1 MEEKLQVLVVDD
13 ASFMRKALSDV
24 LESDSG
30 IMVVDSARNGL
41 EGLKKIKELR
51 PDVITLDIDMPVMD
65 GLTAIKHIMIETPV
79 PIVVLSSLFADGAIT
94 FDALRLGVVDFVPK
108 PSGAISGDID
118 NSKQQI
124 IDRIKIAS
132 SINLENLRRVH
143 LPKWDVKKGL
153 AERYGFHPLEY
164 VLALGT
170 TLGGP
175 NTVARLLTRLSPTLP
190 AAVVVVQEISPKII
204 SSFVEKF
211 DQHVPWKVEVAQD
224 DMVLEQGICYVSS
237 NEKSLSLEENSKGEP
252 CLKYGHGKDRPLN
265 LLFTSASKIFRQ
277 NTIGVLLTGIGD
289 DGAEGFRKIRDQSG
303 VTIAQDTEC
312 CVYPNLTNNAIQ
324 KETVDWVVNESKL
337 PGVIESVMS

>member
-1 MEEKLQVLVVDD
+1 M
-13 ASFMRKALSDV
+13 
-24 LESDSG
+24 
-30 IMVVDSARNGL
+30 
-41 EGLKKIKELR
+41 
-51 PDVITLDIDMPVMD
+51 
-65 GLTAIKHIMIETPV
+65 
-79 PIVVLSSLFADGAIT
+79 SLISTSIAPYTSIY
-94 FDALRLGVVDFVPK
+94 
-108 PSGAISGDID
+108 SGDID

-175 NTVARLLTRLSPTLP
+175 NTVARLLTKLSPTLP

-211 DQHVPWKVEVAQD
+211 DQHVPWKVEVARN
-224 DMVLEQGICYVSS
+224 DMVLEQGTCYVNS